1 MRFATLFVLVSVICF
16 SLPVL
21 GAQRVVLIEQFTN
34 SGCPGCNAIKDTM
47 SVIYEQLCNE
57 GKIVPIAFHGWWPS
71 GNDPFYLFNP
81 DEIRAR
87 FYYYAGIPPWEEYL
101 YVPSFRFEG
110 KYLKDPSD
118 FNTYDEWYAY
128 FRATVDSLADIPSP
142 IRIKITRNTF
152 SADSDSVYV
161 DFDVV
166 ADEDAQYNMSLYLAV
181 TEWRHRYPPPVGA
194 HDHAFRDFVPDA
206 NGYQISG
213 MSAGDSLHLEW
224 AYAVSSEY
232 RTDRLI
238 TNIFVQRNG
247 TKKVQQAIRQAPSGY
262 ASVEIVE
269 IPGAIKSLHN
279 FPNPFT
285 TSTEISFS
293 LGEASHVTL
302 GIYTVDGRLV
312 ATLIDQKLNQ
322 GEQRAIWN
330 GCDSSGRRL
339 ASGVYYYKLSVNG
352 ERRSGKLVLL
362 N

>member
-1 MRFATLFVLVSVICF
+1 MRLFGFCILVLMIGF

-47 SVIYEQLCNE
+47 SVIYEQLCNQ

-81 DEIRAR
+81 DEIRPR
-87 FYYYAGIPPWEEYL
+87 FYYYAGIPPWVDYL
-101 YVPSFRFEG
+101 YVPSFRFDG

-118 FNTYDEWYAY
+118 FNTYDQWYAY
-128 FRATVDSLADIPSP
+128 FRATVDSLVNVPSP
-142 IRIKITRNTF
+142 IRIRITRNTF

-161 DFDVV
+161 GFDVV
-166 ADEDAQYNMSLYLAV
+166 ADEDAQYAMSLYLAV

-194 HDHAFRDFVPDA
+194 HDHAFRDFIPDA

-232 RTDRLI
+232 RIDRLI
-238 TNIFVQRNG
+238 TNIFIQRNS
-247 TKKVQQAIRQAPSGY
+247 TKKVQQAIREAPSSY
-262 ASVEIVE
+262 AGVEIVE
-269 IPGAIKSLHN
+269 IPTVIKSVHS

-293 LGEASHVTL
+293 LREASHVTL

-312 ATLIDQKLNQ
+312 RTLINQ
-322 GEQRAIWN
+322 RPDRDENTAIWD

-339 ASGVYYYKLSVNG
+339 ASGVYYYKLSVSG
-352 ERRSGKLVLL
+352 ESRSGKLVLL
-362 N
+362 K